1 MPRLVADFNSGALSA
16 MVCVG
21 LRQDSRRVEWEL
33 LPVAMAQSTLIA
45 TFGMHALTHKTERG
59 RQDRLFL
66 PPLFPS
72 FEKGVVRSLAAKQNA
87 SWVKWRGRIF
97 ESDDSEFDFLHAA
110 LIPAIESLASNITSE
125 RHNFGAS
132 APEPNPQ
139 KTGAAHSSVT
149 GSEAAAAFN
158 LNGQSLG

>member
-1 MPRLVADFNSGALSA
+1 MN
-16 MVCVG
+16 
-21 LRQDSRRVEWEL
+21 
-33 LPVAMAQSTLIA
+33 
-45 TFGMHALTHKTERG
+45 ALTHKTGRG

-66 PPLFPS
+66 PTLFPS

-87 SWVKWRGRIF
+87 SWVKWRSRIF
-97 ESDDSEFDFLHAA
+97 ESDDSAFDFLPAA
-110 LIPAIESLASNITSE
+110 LIHGIESLAIDITSE

-139 KTGAAHSSVT
+139 KTGAAHSSAT
-149 GSEAAAAFN
+149 SSEAAAAFY